1 VHPDSEIAHEQGLQR
16 QLTAGQMTMVAVGGS
31 IGTGLLLGSAAAISL
46 AGPSV
51 ILSFVFAAFLNWLVT
66 MALGELASKHPAAGS
81 FGVYGDIYLNEWAGF
96 ICRAGYWAAIS
107 ISIGAELVASATY
120 MQHWFPSVPAV
131 AWVAILSV
139 LLILINLRS
148 VGDYGRFEFWFAM
161 IKVLTIAAF
170 TVIGAALLFGGK
182 VVPQYT
188 AQGGFFPLGVLAPL
202 MAMSYALYTFGGV
215 EYVAI
220 TTGEARSRKDIAKA
234 VKLTFWTLTLIY
246 LGAII
251 VLVGVMP
258 WNRAGVTES
267 PFVTVFRTVK
277 IPAASGVMNFV
288 VLTAALSG
296 ANAALYAASRML
308 FSLARTGWAPAK
320 LGTLNRSGSPRLALL
335 CSSYGILVA
344 LILEKW
350 APANAFVWI
359 LGAALFGLMLSWLV
373 SLAAHVRFRQRITP
387 SELAELPMRARL
399 GAPGS
404 VLGFSL
410 VTAAILHTWWS
421 SRVSMISGIAYL
433 IGLTIAYYAIRT
445 GKRSQIRSA
454 KALPQSPDSTI
465 TT

>member
-1 VHPDSEIAHEQGLQR
+1 
-16 QLTAGQMTMVAVGGS
+16 
-31 IGTGLLLGSAAAISL
+31 
-46 AGPSV
+46 
-51 ILSFVFAAFLNWLVT
+51 
-66 MALGELASKHPAAGS
+66 
-81 FGVYGDIYLNEWAGF
+81 
-96 ICRAGYWAAIS
+96 
-107 ISIGAELVASATY
+107 
-120 MQHWFPSVPAV
+120 
-131 AWVAILSV
+131 
-139 LLILINLRS
+139 
-148 VGDYGRFEFWFAM
+148 
-161 IKVLTIAAF
+161 
-170 TVIGAALLFGGK
+170 VIGAALLFGGK